1 MALKILGWGTM
12 VGVAF
17 LAITSLKTW
26 MAPLT
31 AKAAQMVRFV
41 EPLACPNGPQPSAS
55 PRDCPRVPAL
65 HPFPVVVG
73 RTWSMPSATLQMRIS
88 RRRERPLQSHDRR

>member
-1 MALKILGWGTM
+1 MPLKILGWGTM

-31 AKAAQMVRFV
+31 ARAAQMVRFV
-41 EPLACPNGPQPSAS
+41 ECLACPNGPQPFVS
-55 PRDCPRVPAL
+55 PRDLPRFPAL
-65 HPFPVVVG
+65 HPFPVLVG
-73 RTWSMPSATLQMRIS
+73 RTWTMPSATLQTSTS
-88 RRRERPLQSHDRR
+88 RRLERPL

>member
-65 HPFPVVVG
+65 HPFPVVVA
-73 RTWSMPSATLQMRIS
+73 SQPVALQ
-88 RRRERPLQSHDRR
+88 RPKLPAGPYARAEN